1 MKTLITIT
9 VSILIMTIFTQC
21 SSAQQFDKEAPFTIS
36 KAYYQDWVGGR
47 QGSSGI
53 LITFEI
59 ASEISKD
66 IVLDSL
72 FFNYKICKLEARSFN
87 KKYSI
92 TGNFSK
98 NTYVERNIIMDVD
111 PRKEMANKVPDVT
124 INFPFELSDNECIIS
139 YIIKEKRHYFKVTNL
154 KKEKTI
160 FYP

>member
-9 VSILIMTIFTQC
+9 VSILVMTIFTQC
-21 SSAQQFDKEAPFTIS
+21 SSAQQFDEEPPFTIS

-47 QGSSGI
+47 QGSSGT

-59 ASEISKD
+59 TSEISKE
-66 IVLDSL
+66 VRLDSL
-72 FFNYKICKLEARSFN
+72 FFSNKICKLEATSFN

-92 TGNFSK
+92 IGNFSK

-111 PRKEMANKVPDVT
+111 PQKEMANKVPDVA
-124 INFPFELSDNECIIS
+124 INFPFELSDNECVIS
-139 YIIKEKRHYFKVTNL
+139 YIIKEKKHYFKVTDL